1 MTLEIWNIS
10 TGLNIANKIAADL
23 VYSVAYFNSLKI
35 DINFILSLPGH
46 PDYKEKLDA
55 FSMRF
60 GKLQD
65 MLGDQIFRALL
76 AIEKEDVQGMTMR
89 TKLNLMEK
97 MGIIDS
103 AEQWEELRKIR
114 NGLTHDYEEN
124 PEQAAAFLNIAVG
137 RALELNAIL
146 SAVERH
152 IEAIGLRTPGKQ
164 SQQHAKK

>member
-23 VYSVAYFNSLKI
+23 AYSVAYFNSLKI
-35 DINFILSLPGH
+35 DINFILSLPSH

-97 MGIIDS
+97 MGIIGS

-146 SAVERH
+146 TAVERH
-152 IEAIGLRTPGKQ
+152 IEAMGLR
-164 SQQHAKK
+164 AKAV